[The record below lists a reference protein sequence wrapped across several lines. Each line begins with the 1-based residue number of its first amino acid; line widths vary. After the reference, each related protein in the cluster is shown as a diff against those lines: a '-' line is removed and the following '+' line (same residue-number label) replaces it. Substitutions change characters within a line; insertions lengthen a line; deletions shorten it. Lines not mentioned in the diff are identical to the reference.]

1 MTDAE
6 VLDAYDLDE
15 RRFSSIPGMRREE
28 GPRTIRHVPFAGG
41 DGCVIWSALDAAT
54 ADAAIDAEIER
65 YRAVRRDFEWKVF
78 GHDAPRDLKARLE
91 ARGFEAGEV
100 ECLCVLDL
108 DDVRPA
114 PPDPPIALIDNPAD
128 LEAVGLVRD
137 AVWGAD
143 ERGHMDQLAAEMKAV
158 GDRLRVY
165 VAHDGGRPASVAWLR
180 MPDGSRFASLWGGS
194 TLPEHRGRGLY
205 RALVAARAAEARRRG
220 YRWLTIDAGP
230 MSLPIVRRL
239 GFRPLTGTWPLL
251 YRTAART

>member
-143 ERGHMDQLAAEMKAV
+143 ERGHMDQLAAEMEAV
-158 GDRLRVY
+158 GACGSTWPTTAAGPPRSPGCACPTGR
-165 VAHDGGRPASVAWLR
+165 ASRASGAAPRCRSTAGAGSTGRSSPRGPPRRGGAAT
-180 MPDGSRFASLWGGS
+180 GGS
-194 TLPEHRGRGLY
+194 PSTRG
-205 RALVAARAAEARRRG
+205 
-220 YRWLTIDAGP
+220 P
-230 MSLPIVRRL
+230 
-239 GFRPLTGTWPLL
+239 
-251 YRTAART
+251 